1 MPPFVLSFYLGYW
14 LFILFVVVTFFFLV
28 NKWITGNLQVKNEQ
42 NEILRELIQA
52 LTKKEHEKNDGGNT
66 E

>member
-14 LFILFVVVTFFFLV
+14 LFILLVVVTFFFLV

>member
-42 NEILRELIQA
+42 NEILRELIKA
-52 LTKKEHEKNDGGNT
+52 LTKKEYEKNDAGST

>member
-42 NEILRELIQA
+42 NEILRELITFLA
-52 LTKKEHEKNDGGNT
+52 KKDTEKKDSSSS
-66 E
+66 

>member
-14 LFILFVVVTFFFLV
+14 LFILFVVVTFLFLV

-52 LTKKEHEKNDGGNT
+52 LTKKEHEKNDAGST

>member
-28 NKWITGNLQVKNEQ
+28 NKLITCNIHVKNEQ

-52 LTKKEHEKNDGGNT
+52 LTKKEHEKNDAGST